1 MNDSERIELVAG
13 TPEHAERIADLV
25 WSTGPAS
32 YAYIFGSRA
41 RFERFVARAWQTPE
55 TYFGHTEGTVA
66 LRRGEAVGIEIGFDG
81 ARNYRTRAN
90 MTPVAATLVRDGGLT
105 SDELAGVVARAEKA
119 SYLNPYVPD
128 SAYYVLALAVAPA
141 LRRTGLGAR
150 LLRHAAERGRR
161 AGCRALHL
169 DVLSDN
175 PAVAFYRA
183 HGLVTVAETIAP
195 EPCRE
200 HGVPM
205 EMRMV
210 MPLEE
215 FRS

>member
-1 MNDSERIELVAG
+1 MHASSDIELTAG
-13 TPEHAERIADLV
+13 TPDQAARIAELV

-32 YAYIFGSRA
+32 YSYIFGA
-41 RFERFVARAWQTPE
+41 RERFDRFVGRAWQTAE
-55 TYFGHTEGTVA
+55 SYFGHTEATVA
-66 LRRGEAVGIEIGFDG
+66 LRGGEVVGVEIGFDG

-90 MTPVAATLVRDGGLT
+90 MTPVGAGLIADGTVSTEDLI
-105 SDELAGVVARAEKA
+105 GVLERAEKA

-128 SAYYVLALAVAPA
+128 SAYYVLALAVMPD
-141 LRRTGLGAR
+141 LRGSGLGAR
-150 LLRHAAERGRR
+150 LLRNAFERGRR
-161 AGCRALHL
+161 GGCAVLHL

-175 PAVAFYRA
+175 PAVGFYRA
-183 HGLVTVAETIAP
+183 HGLVTVAETVAP

-210 MPLEE
+210 ASL
-215 FRS
+215 SGGHS